1 MLVHPTI
8 VNSFMELCATT
19 IIDPEIYKQEFA
31 VEDFT
36 LEEDAFATSLNDY
49 NFLKNEL
56 EKTTDPLQVLHILEK
71 HIRFVAIEGAKNAK
85 KFQKREVILS
95 GYITK

>member
-1 MLVHPTI
+1 VKEMLAQGTI
-8 VNSFMELCATT
+8 AKKTAQL
-19 IIDPEIYKQEFA
+19 I
-31 VEDFT
+31 
-36 LEEDAFATSLNDY
+36 
-49 NFLKNEL
+49 KNEL

>member
-1 MLVHPTI
+1 LI
-8 VNSFMELCATT
+8 
-19 IIDPEIYKQEFA
+19 
-31 VEDFT
+31 
-36 LEEDAFATSLNDY
+36 
-49 NFLKNEL
+49 KNEL

-71 HIRFVAIEGAKNAK
+71 NIRYVAIEGAKNAK